1 MILITGAGGKTGQA
15 IIRALASSSEPV
27 RALVHHAGQI
37 PVLEKSGASE
47 IRVGNLLD
55 ARFILDSFSGIRAV
69 YHICP
74 NMSPDELSMAEIM
87 LNAAQKAG
95 VEHFVYHSV
104 LHPQVE
110 AMPHH
115 WLKMRVEET
124 LFSSGLPFTILQ
136 PAPYMQNIHGYWQQI
151 KQEGIYVLPYA
162 PHTRLS
168 MVDLEDVATVA
179 AKVLTTPEHSGAIY
193 ELSGPQALT
202 QLEVAETIARALG
215 HPVQVK
221 TINRQDWD
229 QQAQLS
235 DMPDYAR
242 KTLLKMFEYY
252 ERFGFV
258 GNPHI
263 LEYLLGHRARF
274 FSEFIEHLITGE

>member
-15 IIRALASSSEPV
+15 IIRVLASGSEPV
-27 RALVHHAGQI
+27 RALVHHAEQI
-37 PVLEKSGASE
+37 PLLEKLGASQVY
-47 IRVGNLLD
+47 VGNLLD
-55 ARFILDSFSGIRAV
+55 TQFIQDSFIGIRAV

-74 NMSPDELSMAEIM
+74 NMSPDELSMAKIM
-87 LNAAQKAG
+87 FGAAQKAR

-115 WLKMRVEET
+115 WLKMQVEEA
-124 LFSSGLPFTILQ
+124 LFTSGLPFTILQ

-151 KQEGIYVLPYA
+151 KQEGIYALPYA
-162 PHTRLS
+162 PQTRLS

-202 QLEVAETIARALG
+202 QLEIAEILSKALG
-215 HPVQVK
+215 HPVQVQ
-221 TINRQDWD
+221 TINRQVWD

-235 DMPDYAR
+235 DMPDYTR
-242 KTLLKMFEYY
+242 QTLLKMFEYY

-263 LEYLLGHRARF
+263 LEYLLGRRSRY